1 MLIWAILRGIDADDV
16 GSPRWPYSCKA
27 FSKMPGLIGVPSCS
41 MVSLGNEQR
50 TPAALSALYFG
61 STALRFL
68 RSSKLKSLF
77 T

>member
-1 MLIWAILRGIDADDV
+1 MLIWAIVRGIDADDV
-16 GSPRWPYSCKA
+16 GSPKFYSRKA
-27 FSKMPGLIGVPSCS
+27 FSKMPGLIGVPSCN